1 MSLQFNNKLYKLKQI
16 NDHLTKQMQLFQK
29 VCNEGNPPLISLH
42 ELNASA
48 IVKKMGIVE
57 RNAREVWKA
66 LEEEYG
72 VGFFRKV
79 VEEEYGLVEELEG
92 LKKQINKDINFD
104 RIEQN

>member
-1 MSLQFNNKLYKLKQI
+1 M
-16 NDHLTKQMQLFQK
+16 HLFQK
-29 VCNEGNPPLISLH
+29 VCNDGNPPLISLH

-79 VEEEYGLVEELEG
+79 VEEEYGLVKELEG
-92 LKKQINKDINFD
+92 LMKQVNKEITYD
-104 RIEQN
+104 RIEIN